1 MDISKFFD
9 VILAWMNIHNH
20 KDGVEISDNGQS
32 VSLEKQQPQQ
42 QPEIDCEMPDELQQ
56 QLDDCEESSWD
67 FPADDVR
74 DNSNHDLETV
84 EAEYRK
90 SKEKM
95 NDVGNGTGKVIT
107 EGKDVAAAAVQERQP
122 EVEAEPDV
130 PSASASLLDNK
141 PLVKLFGEC
150 ADLLNEIDKLAKD
163 FKSDREQFLLEMVKD
178 KILSAL
184 VLSGGKAID
193 NDSAFDILRHTALD
207 VSDAKNETEIR
218 ETVSPGVML
227 EDRVFI
233 RAKVNLK

>member
-20 KDGVEISDNGQS
+20 KGNVEVSDNNQNI
-32 VSLEKQQPQQ
+32 SLEQQ
-42 QPEIDCEMPDELQQ
+42 QQHQPDVDCEMPDVLQQ
-56 QLDDCEESSWD
+56 QTDAEDEHSWD
-67 FPADDVR
+67 FPVDDAGG
-74 DNSNHDLETV
+74 NGNNDLEAV
-84 EAEYRK
+84 EAEYRRLN
-90 SKEKM
+90 EKR
-95 NDVGNGTGKVIT
+95 NVAGNEMGKVLS
-107 EGKDVAAAAVQERQP
+107 ESKDVAAAAITE
-122 EVEAEPDV
+122 EVTASKTEQL
-130 PSASASLLDNK
+130 SASASLLENK

-193 NDSAFDILRHTALD
+193 NDSAFDILRHIALD
-207 VSDAKNETEIR
+207 VRDAKNGAEIR